1 MRPSDW
7 YSSGYEYYSDTKKE
21 NKEEDDGVTRCIW

>member
-7 YSSGYEYYSDTKKE
+7 YSSGFEYYSDTE
-21 NKEEDDGVTRCIW
+21 NEDKEDDGVTRCIW